1 MELTVLWGCLF
12 GLFAPKKVAE
22 ICGNPDDF
30 AALDKDLG
38 GFGKNPHL
46 AYFKDLEGD
55 IASSI
60 TSASSNADFF
70 RTLQVLEISLQD

>member
-12 GLFAPKKVAE
+12 GVFAPKRVAE

-38 GFGKNPHL
+38 GFGKKSTFGL
-46 AYFKDLEGD
+46 FQGLGG
-55 IASSI
+55 
-60 TSASSNADFF
+60 
-70 RTLQVLEISLQD
+70 